1 MRKRHGIPAPASL
14 AGLRHP
20 ENPDFNMPAAFYD
33 GDATNPETASAVS
46 RLVPQSLRS
55 DFETVRHA
63 GRRSVPNGYVIPDED
78 VSIAGTMAAPMAAR
92 TDTVYRCPGHHAPFY
107 SHPGDFAEILLRIA
121 EGTTR
126 RS

>member
-78 VSIAGTMAAPMAAR
+78 VSMAAR
-92 TDTVYRCPGHHAPFY
+92 MAARADTVYRCPGHHASFC